1 MRNIFPILALVFLAV
16 ACQAPAVEGEMP
28 ESLADKQALLREKQ
42 TALKQLTDEIT
53 SLEAAIAEQDPTVK
67 EKGVLVTI
75 MPVERT
81 DFSSYASLQ
90 GSVMAEDM
98 IDATA
103 EIAGRILQ
111 MSIKEGDNI
120 RKGQLVAVL
129 DVEAFE
135 TQRAELETA
144 LELATTVYERQKRL
158 WDQNIGSEI
167 QFLQAKNNKERTEK
181 GLASLDVQLA
191 KNKVYAPASGVV
203 ERVILQAGELA
214 SPGMPILQILNTSQ
228 LKVAA
233 DVPESY
239 IRSVR
244 RGEKVMVNIPALA
257 MERQVSVSLVGKTV
271 DPANRTFKVEAK
283 LPNDPLL
290 KPNLLAEMKITDFMA
305 KDVVVVQQDRVQQE
319 VSGQRYVFIAEEG
332 PEGFVARKQNITTGE
347 NYDGEV
353 IVTEGLSGKESLIME
368 GSRGLADGQLIEIIT
383 QKADK

>member
-1 MRNIFPILALVFLAV
+1 MRNIFPILAMVFLAV
-16 ACQAPAVEGEMP
+16 ACQAPEAEGELP
-28 ESLADKQALLREKQ
+28 ESLADKQNLLREKQ
-42 TALKQLTDEIT
+42 TALKQLTDEIA
-53 SLEAAIAEQDPTVK
+53 SLEEAIVKQDPNVQ
-67 EKGVLVTI
+67 EKGALVTVV
-75 MPVERT
+75 PVERT
-81 DFSSYASLQ
+81 DFNSYVSLQ
-90 GSVMAEDM
+90 GSVMAEAM

-120 RKGQLVAVL
+120 SKGQLVAVL

-158 WDQNIGSEI
+158 WDQNIGSEM

-181 GLASLDVQLA
+181 SLASLDVQLA
-191 KNKVYAPASGVV
+191 KNKVYAPSSGVV
-203 ERVILQAGELA
+203 ERVILQSGELA

-244 RGEKVMVNIPALA
+244 RGERVTVNIPALA
-257 MERQVSVSLVGKTV
+257 IEHNAPVSLVGKTV
-271 DPANRTFKVEAK
+271 DPANRTFKVEVK

-290 KPNLLAEMKITDFMA
+290 KPNLLAEMKISDFNA

-319 VSGQRYVFIAEEG
+319 VSGQRYVFIAEET
-332 PEGFVARKQNITTGE
+332 PEGFVARKRNISTGE

-353 IVTEGLSGKESLIME
+353 IVTEGLSGTESLITQ
-368 GSRGLADGQLIEIIT
+368 GDRGLTDGQLIEIIT
-383 QKADK
+383 EKADK